1 MVATLVVLAALRFQ
15 QPFCIIPPQPPMT
28 MAQCR
33 ERLHGMAEQ
42 GKSGACVAER
52 DLHNF
57 KDCYR
62 IS

>member
-1 MVATLVVLAALRFQ
+1 MTTLVVLAALTFQ
-15 QPFCIIPPQPPMT
+15 QPFCIIPPQEPMT
-28 MAQCR
+28 MDQCR
-33 ERLHGMAEQ
+33 EKLRGMAKQ
-42 GKSGACVAER
+42 GKSGACVTER